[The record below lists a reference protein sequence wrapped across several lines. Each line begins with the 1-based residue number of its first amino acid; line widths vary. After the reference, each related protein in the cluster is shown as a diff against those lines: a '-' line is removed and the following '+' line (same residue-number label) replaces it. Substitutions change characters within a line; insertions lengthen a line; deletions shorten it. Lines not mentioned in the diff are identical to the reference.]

1 MSFWDKRVQQIS
13 AEYDRDLDLRG
24 EIDLSKGMIQKT
36 IGYTHPKYAAKLY
49 EKHQN
54 DKGLDL
60 IKDPSFGNPQRLKE
74 YSQSTLRCLDYAR
87 YLESFGITI
96 GKIDSITDFGSGY
109 GNFCRI
115 WKLWNQQVL
124 YYNCDLPEMLEIQ
137 KYYIKNTVDNYEGIE
152 YITHKE
158 LNKVKKKNKSLFI
171 AAYSLTEC
179 SLDVRTEVEPYLAM
193 YDYILII
200 HNEKFDGIDNVDYIK
215 NLQKRRLSGYEC
227 KHEIDEDSGKWWLI
241 CKRI

>member
-1 MSFWDKRVQQIS
+1 MSFWDKRVQRIS

>member
-1 MSFWDKRVQQIS
+1 MSFWDTRVQEIS
-13 AEYDRDLDLRG
+13 AEYDRDLNFLG
-24 EIDLSKGMIQKT
+24 EINLSKGKIRKT
-36 IGYTHPKYAAKLY
+36 IGYTHPQYTAKLY
-49 EKHQN
+49 KKYQN

-60 IKDPSFGNPQRLKE
+60 IKDPEFGNPHRLKE

-124 YYNCDLPEMLEIQ
+124 YYNCDLPEMHDIQ
-137 KYYIKNTVDNYEGIE
+137 RHYIENTVDDYKGIE

-179 SLDVRTEVEPYLAM
+179 SLEVRTEVEPYLAM

-200 HNEKFDGIDNVDYIK
+200 HNAKFDGIDNVDYIK
-215 NLQKRRLSGYEC
+215 DLQKRRLSGYEC
-227 KHEIDEDSGKWWLI
+227 KHEIDEDSAKWWLI
-241 CKRI
+241 CKRK

>member
-54 DKGLDL
+54 YKGLDL

-96 GKIDSITDFGSGY
+96 GIIDSITDFGSGY

-171 AAYSLTEC
+171 AAYSLTES

-193 YDYILII
+193 YDYIFII

-227 KHEIDEDSGKWWLI
+227 KHEIDEDSG
-241 CKRI
+241 